1 MSIKAIECP
10 DGVCHSHHGGHA
22 VPRQAMQKNLE
33 KHGKDWCE
41 KLAERIYEMS
51 VDTYSQTVMPS
62 LHSAGW
68 QRRHLDWEFKLAENG
83 SEPDEAL
90 VEGIINATESFLRS
104 SEVHRLFIQELVQG
118 TFEEANDK
126 KIISKAIKSI
136 IEEEIVSSLR
146 EKKETLLKKISAK
159 LISEEKVSEEL
170 AINSAK
176 EGFEEVERLL
186 ANHSEAGGYAKAVTP
201 EFLSK
206 QKATLTKY
214 LSEADVAICTA
225 QVLGKKAPVLID
237 SPMIEKMR
245 PGAVVIDLAVSQ
257 GGNCEGTKSNETIIK
272 DGVKLIGAGELPSS
286 VPYDAS
292 SLYAKNLTSLITP
305 FIKDGVIKLDKEDEL
320 ISGCLLSDEG
330 VVLQNKVFEN

>member
-68 QRRHLDWEFKLAENG
+68 QRRHLDWEFKLAEND

-126 KIISKAIKSI
+126 KIISKAYEAASAREAAKRARELTRRKGVMDIASLPGKLADCQEKDPSKS
-136 IEEEIVSSLR
+136 EITFLTATSKVEPLFSSF
-146 EKKETLLKKISAK
+146 S
-159 LISEEKVSEEL
+159 
-170 AINSAK
+170 
-176 EGFEEVERLL
+176 
-186 ANHSEAGGYAKAVTP
+186 
-201 EFLSK
+201 
-206 QKATLTKY
+206 
-214 LSEADVAICTA
+214 
-225 QVLGKKAPVLID
+225 
-237 SPMIEKMR
+237 
-245 PGAVVIDLAVSQ
+245 
-257 GGNCEGTKSNETIIK
+257 
-272 DGVKLIGAGELPSS
+272 
-286 VPYDAS
+286 
-292 SLYAKNLTSLITP
+292 
-305 FIKDGVIKLDKEDEL
+305 
-320 ISGCLLSDEG
+320 
-330 VVLQNKVFEN
+330 

>member
-62 LHSAGW
+62 LHSSGW
-68 QRRHLDWEFKLAENG
+68 QRRHLDWEFKLAENE

-126 KIISKAIKSI
+126 KIISKAIKTI
-136 IEEEIVSSLR
+136 IEEEIIKDLKS
-146 EKKETLLKKISAK
+146 KKEILLEKIANK
-159 LISEEKVSEEL
+159 LNTEEKIGKEL
-170 AINSAK
+170 AFHSAK
-176 EGFEEVERLL
+176 EGFDEVERLL
-186 ANHSEAGGYAKAVTP
+186 VNHTEAV
-201 EFLSK
+201 
-206 QKATLTKY
+206 
-214 LSEADVAICTA
+214 
-225 QVLGKKAPVLID
+225 
-237 SPMIEKMR
+237 
-245 PGAVVIDLAVSQ
+245 
-257 GGNCEGTKSNETIIK
+257 
-272 DGVKLIGAGELPSS
+272 
-286 VPYDAS
+286 
-292 SLYAKNLTSLITP
+292 
-305 FIKDGVIKLDKEDEL
+305 
-320 ISGCLLSDEG
+320 
-330 VVLQNKVFEN
+330 

>member
-83 SEPDEAL
+83 SEPDDAL

-104 SEVHRLFIQELVQG
+104 SEVHRLLIQELVQG

-126 KIISKAIKSI
+126 KIISNAIKSI
-136 IEEEIVSSLR
+136 IEEEIVISLR
-146 EKKETLLKKISAK
+146 EKKEALLKKISAK

-186 ANHSEAGGYAKAVTP
+186 ANHSEAV
-201 EFLSK
+201 
-206 QKATLTKY
+206 
-214 LSEADVAICTA
+214 
-225 QVLGKKAPVLID
+225 
-237 SPMIEKMR
+237 
-245 PGAVVIDLAVSQ
+245 
-257 GGNCEGTKSNETIIK
+257 
-272 DGVKLIGAGELPSS
+272 
-286 VPYDAS
+286 
-292 SLYAKNLTSLITP
+292 
-305 FIKDGVIKLDKEDEL
+305 
-320 ISGCLLSDEG
+320 
-330 VVLQNKVFEN
+330 